1 MALNARG
8 WLLFTQGK
16 NKEALG
22 DFNRALQYAPQFP
35 LAYANRGVCYVK
47 QNDFSKAV
55 ADHTRHIELDPE
67 RAVAY
72 SNRAAARLGL
82 GDYQKTAD
90 DFKSAEKLA
99 PELDEA
105 LNGYAWFLATCPDEA
120 FRNGKLAIEKS
131 KKACGLT
138 QYKDWYQLDTLA
150 AAFAETGDFDSAVK
164 WAKQALEIA
173 PAAKKSICQQ
183 QLKRFESKEPFRSQI
198 GKNAEEG
205 ILGL

>member
-8 WLLFTQGK
+8 WILFKQGK
-16 NKEALG
+16 NREAIS
-22 DFNRALQYAPQFP
+22 DFDRALQYAPDLP

-47 QNDFSKAV
+47 QNDFSLAV
-55 ADHTRHIELDPE
+55 ADHTRHLELDPE
-67 RAVAY
+67 SAVAY
-72 SNRAAARLGL
+72 SNRAVAWLGM
-82 GDYQKTAD
+82 GEYQKTAD
-90 DFKSAEKLA
+90 DFKAAEKLA

-105 LNGYAWFLATCPDEA
+105 LNGYAWFLATCPDES

-138 QYKDWYQLDTLA
+138 NYQDWYQLDTLA

-173 PAAKKSICQQ
+173 PAAKKGICEQ
-183 QLKRFESKEPFRSQI
+183 QLQRFQRKEPFRSKI